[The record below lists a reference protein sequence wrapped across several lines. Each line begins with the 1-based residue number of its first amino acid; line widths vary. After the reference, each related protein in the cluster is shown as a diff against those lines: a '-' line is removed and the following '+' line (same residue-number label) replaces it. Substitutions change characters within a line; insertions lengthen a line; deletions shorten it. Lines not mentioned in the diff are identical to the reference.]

1 MITGVGGWPAQ
12 ATIGFEW
19 STRGFCVFDFFVG
32 NLMKAQDWDF
42 DLLVKSGFHATYT
55 HNP

>member
-1 MITGVGGWPAQ
+1 MAGWPTQ
-12 ATIGFEW
+12 ATMGFEW
-19 STRGFCVFDFFVG
+19 ATRGFCVFDFFVG